1 MKFIFECKESDA
13 PIILGML
20 LNEFGIKAEEFRA
33 RRSRFAS
40 PAGSG
45 FGDNVW
51 RINYA
56 ENIVEASFEKPCWK
70 SKTLKSAGFKWIHE
84 KGVWASENS
93 QRSADILNLL
103 KMVRVDDIP
112 AS

>member
-20 LNEFGIKAEEFRA
+20 QNEFGIKAEEFRS
-33 RRSRFAS
+33 RKSRFSS

-45 FGDNVW
+45 FGGNVW

-70 SKTLKSAGFKWIHE
+70 SKTLKSAGFKKIQK
-84 KGVWASENS
+84 KGVWASENC
-93 QRSADILNLL
+93 QRSADVLNLL
-103 KMVRVDDIP
+103 NVIRVDDIP